1 MRLSRKY
8 VPLLVIPPLATLLPL
23 AIAFLIA
30 SLHLQQWR
38 LLAIVPA
45 LVYAL
50 GAMFAS
56 FALQPAVRA
65 VDVALMG
72 GQAPR
77 LSVVTGEGACAPSEA
92 VTRCLNRTTAV
103 AFFLW
108 AGAGA
113 VLAFTG
119 SAIAM
124 PTFKG
129 MQCFGVAAMI
139 VAVPAMA
146 WSYWCGKSMLLNAA
160 EGAEELTYRGRTYSI
175 AIKIAMV
182 FLGFFATSAGAIVQ
196 LASADYALIV
206 AFVTAIAFAV
216 AMYFLAR
223 DVTAPIRS
231 LIRIADDLAEGRFD
245 SDPHV
250 FSDDEVGKL
259 ARSFAVTHGNLRG
272 LIRSVGKSGG
282 AISEGVRLMSAGTET
297 LVSGAREQSG
307 SVEASDGALVEVRGA
322 AQSVQQ
328 AVDKVAELTEDS
340 AARATELQASSEEV
354 ARRMD
359 ELFQSVEKS
368 TSGTTQID
376 AAAREMSDRT
386 ATLSGIAADVLSFVA
401 EMDATTTQIHHTA
414 SDTAT
419 LSQQVRENAAA
430 GRVAVRDTMDGIRD
444 AQSSTRRTADA
455 FDALQKSLGQID
467 QILLFIDEVTNR
479 TNLLS
484 FNAAI
489 IAAQAGQNDFG
500 FSVIADEVRQLAD
513 RTRSATKEISTIIR
527 GVQPIARE
535 AVGALSEGVER
546 VDHTVALAQNAA
558 AALETILGSADRS
571 LDMAQSMSSALEEQS
586 RATRHLH
593 GVTAT
598 MSDNIRE
605 IDRGT
610 RGQADATR
618 LLAHEA
624 ERVRDIA
631 LQVKSATR
639 EQLESAGGIS
649 RAMHEIAAGI
659 TLIHDRM
666 QRQIAQ
672 TEHVAGASKVTLTI
686 AHKNDEIANQ
696 FSSALL
702 ALVEN
707 GRAFDAEV
715 ARFRV

>member
-1 MRLSRKY
+1 VKLSRKY

-30 SLHLQQWR
+30 SLQVRQWR
-38 LLAIVPA
+38 LLAIVPL

-50 GAMFAS
+50 GGMFAW
-56 FALQPAVRA
+56 FALQRTVRA
-65 VDVALMG
+65 VDAAIGARSGV
-72 GQAPR
+72 
-77 LSVVTGEGACAPSEA
+77 GEAI
-92 VTRCLNRTTAV
+92 TRCLNRTTAV

-108 AGAGA
+108 AGTGA
-113 VLAFTG
+113 VLALTA
-119 SAIAM
+119 SSIVM

-146 WSYWCGKSMLLNAA
+146 WSYWCGKSMLLGAA
-160 EGAEELTYRGRTYSI
+160 SDVGALTYHGRTYSI
-175 AIKIAMV
+175 GIKIAMV
-182 FLGFFATSAGAIVQ
+182 FLGFFATSAGAIVH
-196 LASADYALIV
+196 LASADHALVVAIV
-206 AFVTAIAFAV
+206 TTIAFAF
-216 AMYFLAR
+216 ATYFLAR
-223 DVTAPIRS
+223 DVTAPIRT
-231 LIRIADDLAEGRFD
+231 LIRVAGDLAEGRFD

-272 LIRSVGKSGG
+272 LISSVGRSGG
-282 AISEGVRLMSAGTET
+282 AISEGVRLMSTGTES
-297 LVSGAREQSG
+297 LVTGAREQSG
-307 SVEASDGALVEVRGA
+307 SVEASDGALIEVRGA

-340 AARATELQASSEEV
+340 AARATELQASSGEV

-359 ELFQSVEKS
+359 DLFQSVEKS
-368 TSGTTQID
+368 TSGTTEID
-376 AAAREMSDRT
+376 AAAREMTDRT
-386 ATLSGIAADVLSFVA
+386 TTLSGIAADVLSFVA

-414 SDTAT
+414 SDSAS

-430 GRVAVRDTMDGIRD
+430 GRIAVRETMDGIRD
-444 AQSSTRRTADA
+444 AQSSTRRTTDA
-455 FDALQKSLGQID
+455 FEALQKSLGQID

-513 RTRSATKEISTIIR
+513 RTRSATKEIATIIR
-527 GVQPIARE
+527 GVQPIAKE

-546 VDHTVALAQNAA
+546 VDHTVALAHHAA
-558 AALETILGSADRS
+558 EALETILGSADRS

-610 RGQADATR
+610 RGQAEATR
-618 LLAHEA
+618 LLSREA

-631 LQVKSATR
+631 LQVKGATR
-639 EQLESAGGIS
+639 EQLASAGGINQ
-649 RAMHEIAAGI
+649 AMNEIAAGI
-659 TLIHDRM
+659 ALIHERM
-666 QRQIAQ
+666 ERQIAQ
-672 TEHVAGASKVTLTI
+672 TEHVAGASKVTLAI
-686 AHKNDEIANQ
+686 AHRNDQIANQ
-696 FSSALL
+696 FSGALL
-702 ALVEN
+702 ALVES
-707 GRAFDAEV
+707 GRTFDTEV
-715 ARFRV
+715 ARFRM

>member
-1 MRLSRKY
+1 MALSRKY

-23 AIAFLIA
+23 AIAFLIE
-30 SLHLQQWR
+30 SLRLRGGSWH
-38 LLAIVPA
+38 LLAIVPL
-45 LVYAL
+45 LVYTL
-50 GAMFAS
+50 GAMLAS

-65 VDVALMG
+65 VDAAIEQRRGV
-72 GQAPR
+72 
-77 LSVVTGEGACAPSEA
+77 SEA
-92 VTRCLNRTTAV
+92 VTRCLNRTTTV
-103 AFFLW
+103 AFLLW
-108 AGAGA
+108 GGAGGT
-113 VLAFTG
+113 LALTG
-119 SAIAM
+119 AAILL

-146 WSYWCGKSMLLNAA
+146 WSYWCGKSLILGAA
-160 EGAEELTYRGRTYSI
+160 TGVEALTYQGRVYSI
-175 AIKIAMV
+175 GVKIAMV
-182 FLGFFATSAGAIVQ
+182 FVGFFATSTGALVQ
-196 LASADYALIV
+196 LVSSHQGGDVTNYALFI
-206 AFVTAIAFAV
+206 AFVTTIAFAV
-216 AMYFLAR
+216 ATYFLAR
-223 DVTAPIRS
+223 DVTAPIHS
-231 LIRIADDLAEGRFD
+231 LMRVAGDLAAGRFD

-250 FSDDEVGKL
+250 FSDDEIGKL
-259 ARSFAVTHGNLRG
+259 ARSFSATHGNLRG
-272 LIRSVGKSGG
+272 LIASVGRSGG
-282 AISEGVRLMSAGTET
+282 TISEGVRLMSSGTET
-297 LVSGAREQSG
+297 LVTGAREQSG
-307 SVEASDGALVEVRGA
+307 HVESSAGALLEVRSA

-328 AVDKVAELTEDS
+328 AVDKVAELTDDS
-340 AARATELQASSEEV
+340 AARATELRASSEEV

-359 ELFQSVEKS
+359 DLFQSVEKS
-368 TSGTTQID
+368 SSGTTQID
-376 AAAREMSDRT
+376 AAAREMTDRT

-401 EMDATTTQIHHTA
+401 EMDATTTQIHRTA
-414 SDTAT
+414 SDTAS
-419 LSQQVRENAAA
+419 LSQRVRENADG

-455 FDALQKSLGQID
+455 FEALQKSLVQID
-467 QILLFIDEVTNR
+467 QILVFIDEVTNR

-527 GVQPIARE
+527 SVQPIAKQ
-535 AVGALSEGVER
+535 AVGALNEGVER

-558 AALETILGSADRS
+558 AALETILGSADQS
-571 LDMAQSMSSALEEQS
+571 LDMAQSISSALEEQS

-593 GVTAT
+593 NVTAK

-610 RGQADATR
+610 RGQAEATR

-631 LQVKSATR
+631 LQVKSASR
-639 EQLESAGGIS
+639 EQLAAAGGIA
-649 RAMHEIAAGI
+649 RAMSEIAAGVEV
-659 TLIHDRM
+659 IHDRM
-666 QRQIAQ
+666 TLQIAH
-672 TEHVAGASKVTLTI
+672 TDNVAGTSKITLTI
-686 AHKNDEIANQ
+686 ARKNDEIANQ

-702 ALVEN
+702 ALVES
-707 GRAFDAEV
+707 GRAFDTEV

>member
-1 MRLSRKY
+1 MLSRKY
-8 VPLLVIPPLATLLPL
+8 VPTLVVPPLATLLPL
-23 AIAFLIA
+23 SIAFLVESLRLHGSWHWFAIIA
-30 SLHLQQWR
+30 
-38 LLAIVPA
+38 V
-45 LVYAL
+45 LVYTL

-56 FALQPAVRA
+56 FVLLPLARD
-65 VDVALMG
+65 VDAAIARGRGV
-72 GQAPR
+72 
-77 LSVVTGEGACAPSEA
+77 SEA
-92 VTRCLNRTTAV
+92 VTRCLTRTAAV

-108 AGAGA
+108 AGAGTA
-113 VLAFTG
+113 LALVG
-119 SAIAM
+119 SAIVM
-124 PTFKG
+124 PTFRG

-139 VAVPAMA
+139 IAVPAMG
-146 WSYWCGKSMLLNAA
+146 WSYWGGKRMLIGVTRNVEAL
-160 EGAEELTYRGRTYSI
+160 GYQGRVYSI
-175 AIKIAMV
+175 GVKIAMV
-182 FLGFFATSAGAIVQ
+182 FLGFFATSMGALVQ
-196 LASADYALIV
+196 LVSSHQGGDVTNYALFIAVVTTASFGV
-206 AFVTAIAFAV
+206 AT
-216 AMYFLAR
+216 YFLAR
-223 DVTAPIRS
+223 DVTAPIHS
-231 LIRIADDLAEGRFD
+231 LIRVAGELAAGRFD

-250 FSDDEVGKL
+250 FSDDEIGKL
-259 ARSFAVTHGNLRG
+259 ARSFGVTHANLRG
-272 LIRSVGKSGG
+272 LIGSVGKSGG
-282 AISEGVRLMSAGTET
+282 VISEGVRLISAGTET
-297 LVSGAREQSG
+297 LVTGAREQSG

-328 AVDKVAELTEDS
+328 AVDKVAELTDDS
-340 AARATELQASSEEV
+340 AARATELKASSEEV

-359 ELFQSVEKS
+359 DLFSSVEKS
-368 TSGTTQID
+368 SSGTTEID

-401 EMDATTTQIHHTA
+401 EMDATTAQIHHTA
-414 SDTAT
+414 SDTAS
-419 LSQQVRENAAA
+419 LSQQVRENADA
-430 GRVAVRDTMDGIRD
+430 GRLAVRETMDGIRD

-455 FDALQKSLGQID
+455 FDALQKSLTEID
-467 QILLFIDEVTNR
+467 QILVFIDEVTNR

-527 GVQPIARE
+527 GVQPVAKQ

-558 AALETILGSADRS
+558 AALETILGSADQS
-571 LDMAQSMSSALEEQS
+571 LDMAQSISSALEEQS

-593 GVTAT
+593 DVTAR

-610 RGQADATR
+610 RGQAEATR
-618 LLAHEA
+618 LLSREA

-631 LQVKSATR
+631 LQVKNASR
-639 EQLESAGGIS
+639 EQLAAAGGIND
-649 RAMHEIAAGI
+649 AMNEIAGGI
-659 TLIHDRM
+659 ELIHGRM
-666 QRQIAQ
+666 ERQIAQ
-672 TEHVAGASKVTLTI
+672 TDHVAGASKVTLTI
-686 AHKNDEIANQ
+686 ARKNDEIANQ

-702 ALVEN
+702 SLVES

>member
-30 SLHLQQWR
+30 SLHLHGGTWH
-38 LLAIVPA
+38 LLAIVPL
-45 LVYAL
+45 LVYTL
-50 GAMFAS
+50 GAVLAGI
-56 FALQPAVRA
+56 ALQPVVHE
-65 VDVALMG
+65 VDAAIERRRGV
-72 GQAPR
+72 
-77 LSVVTGEGACAPSEA
+77 SEA
-92 VTRCLNRTTAV
+92 VTRCLNRTTTV

-108 AGAGA
+108 TAASTP
-113 VLAFTG
+113 LALAG
-119 SAIAM
+119 SAIM
-124 PTFKG
+124 LPDFKG
-129 MQCFGVAAMI
+129 LQCFGVAAMI

-146 WSYWCGKSMLLNAA
+146 WSYWCGKSLLIGAA
-160 EGAEELTYRGRTYSI
+160 EDVEALTYQGRVYSI
-175 AIKIAMV
+175 GVKIAMV
-182 FLGFFATSAGAIVQ
+182 FLGFFATSTGALVQ
-196 LASADYALIV
+196 LTDYALTI
-206 AFVTAIAFAV
+206 AFVTLIAFGIAT
-216 AMYFLAR
+216 YFLAR

-231 LIRIADDLAEGRFD
+231 LMDVAGNLAAGRFD

-259 ARSFAVTHGNLRG
+259 ARSFSVTHGNLRG
-272 LIRSVGKSGG
+272 LIGSVGKSGG
-282 AISEGVRLMSAGTET
+282 AISEGVRLISSGTET

-307 SVEASDGALVEVRGA
+307 SAEASAGALLEVRGA

-328 AVDKVAELTEDS
+328 AVDKVAELTDDS
-340 AARATELQASSEEV
+340 AARATELRASSEEV
-354 ARRMD
+354 AGRMD
-359 ELFQSVEKS
+359 DLFQSVEKS
-368 TSGTTQID
+368 SSGTTQID
-376 AAAREMSDRT
+376 AAAREMTDRT
-386 ATLSGIAADVLSFVA
+386 ATLSGNAADVLSFVA
-401 EMDATTTQIHHTA
+401 EMDATTAQIHHTA
-414 SDTAT
+414 SDTAS
-419 LSQQVRENAAA
+419 LSEQVRENADA
-430 GRVAVRDTMDGIRD
+430 GRKAVRDTMDGIRD

-455 FDALQKSLGQID
+455 FEALQKSLAQID
-467 QILLFIDEVTNR
+467 QILVFIDEVTNR

-527 GVQPIARE
+527 GVQPIAKQ
-535 AVGALSEGVER
+535 AVGALGEGVER

-558 AALETILGSADRS
+558 VALETILGSADRS
-571 LDMAQSMSSALEEQS
+571 LDMAQSISSALEEQS

-593 GVTAT
+593 NVTAK
-598 MSDNIRE
+598 MSDHIRE

-631 LQVKSATR
+631 LQVKGASR
-639 EQLESAGGIS
+639 EQLASANGINE
-649 RAMHEIAAGI
+649 AMSEIAAGVE
-659 TLIHDRM
+659 LIGDRL
-666 QRQIAQ
+666 RLQIAQ
-672 TEHVAGASKVTLTI
+672 TDHVAGASKVTLTI
-686 AHKNDEIANQ
+686 AKKNDEIANQ

-707 GRAFDAEV
+707 GRVFDAEV